1 MCGRSKEMK
10 YDSFRPGQVWLDTE
24 GKRIQAHGG
33 SVMYID
39 GIYYWYGEN
48 KEKADGENGIW
59 HWGVRCYA
67 SRDLY
72 NWEDKGIIIPP
83 EPDNPESSLH
93 PSACMDRPHI
103 IYNKKTGKYVC
114 WLKIMKKNQEQ
125 TETVLTADHILG
137 PYTKVRENLHPLGMS
152 AGDFDL
158 AVADDGKGYYYFERV
173 HSELICADL
182 TDDYTDVTG
191 YYSTHFPRIAP
202 PYVREA
208 PAHFIRNGKHY
219 LLTSGTTGYLPN
231 PSEAAVADTWH
242 GPFIVLGNLH
252 PSDTTNTSYH
262 SQISSVFKVH
272 GKEDLYIACADR
284 WLPQAM
290 DKEYEVYKEMFESLF
305 HDGGKSF
312 DFSRMGEPVVENT
325 SIADY
330 VWLPLRFEDNR
341 VVIEWKDEW
350 RLEDYR

>member
-1 MCGRSKEMK
+1 MK
-10 YDSFRPGQVWLDTE
+10 YDSFRPGQIWLDTE

-48 KEKADGENGIW
+48 KEKTDGKNGIW